1 MSAMRRA
8 DREISDRA
16 EIEAIIAE
24 ARVCHLG
31 LCDGAEP
38 YVVPV
43 SFGYLDGSVYI
54 HSARQGR
61 KLDLLRRNPQAC
73 VEFALE
79 DALRQGERACDWGLS
94 YRSVIGWGRA
104 ALIEDPEAKAAG
116 LNAIMAH
123 YGGAPEQ
130 YTPAELDRVALIRID
145 LERIRGKRAG

>member
-1 MSAMRRA
+1 VSAMRRA

-16 EIEAIIAE
+16 EIEAIMAE

-31 LCDGAEP
+31 LCDGAKP

-54 HSARQGR
+54 HSAREGH
-61 KLDLLRRNPQAC
+61 KLDVLRRNPQVC

-104 ALIEDPEAKAAG
+104 ALIEDPEAKVAG
-116 LNAIMAH
+116 LNAIMGH
-123 YGGAPEQ
+123 YGGAPGQ

-145 LERIRGKRAG
+145 LERITGKRAG